1 MTAYDQCGR
10 RFLLRYV
17 WRMEWPAAIQRG
29 LTFHQLVLE
38 ESRGMAVEEVV
49 ATGEDASM

>member
-1 MTAYDQCGR
+1 
-10 RFLLRYV
+10 
-17 WRMEWPAAIQRG
+17 MEWPAPLTDRLGEWEAAIQRG

-38 ESRGMAVEEVV
+38 ESRGMAGEEVV

>member
-1 MTAYDQCGR
+1 
-10 RFLLRYV
+10 
-17 WRMEWPAAIQRG
+17 MEWPAPLYRRLGEWEAAIQRG
-29 LTFHQLVLE
+29 LTFYQLVLE